1 MEAFFVTY
9 YMINIILSLLLNIF
23 EQTIYN
29 A

>member
-1 MEAFFVTY
+1 MEAFFITY

>member
-9 YMINIILSLLLNIF
+9 YMISVILSLLLNIF